1 MNEEDP
7 VKQNAGMLSGYR
19 VLDFS
24 DHRGFACAR
33 FLASLGADVIKVDPP
48 ASELKPNWTLR
59 NAGKKSITLNLEA
72 DEGRSLFIDL
82 LRKSDFLVETFA
94 PGYLAD
100 RQLDYAALEQ
110 INPRLIQ
117 VSITPFGQSGPY
129 MNYKGGELIASA
141 MGGTLDTCGYPDNT
155 PVLEALD
162 ACSFHASAAAC
173 MGAMMAH
180 RERGLSG
187 RGQHVDCSIQ
197 EVAASRN
204 TNNLLSW
211 QFDRRKLQRAG
222 DKVRFGV
229 ATVRVVWELAD
240 GYCFHS
246 LMTGKFGAPANAALS
261 QWMSEEGFH
270 NPMADVDWERYD
282 RSALPPETR
291 LEWEAAIDRFFK
303 SKTKGDIRSGGKRRG
318 IRATVANS
326 PDDVLKDQ
334 HLVGREFLR
343 PVNLPDG
350 STIQYPDYFLRL
362 SEGHYRI
369 PPVLPTLGSH
379 NEEVYRHL
387 LGLDAEEFKHY
398 RNVGVL

>member
-1 MNEEDP
+1 
-7 VKQNAGMLSGYR
+7 
-19 VLDFS
+19 
-24 DHRGFACAR
+24 
-33 FLASLGADVIKVDPP
+33 
-48 ASELKPNWTLR
+48 ELKPNWTLR
-59 NAGKKSITLNLEA
+59 NAGKKSITLNLECA
-72 DEGRSLFIDL
+72 EGRALFIEL
-82 LRKSDFLVETFA
+82 LRESDFLVETFSPA
-94 PGYLAD
+94 YLAAL
-100 RQLDYAALEQ
+100 QLDYAALAQ

-117 VSITPFGQSGPY
+117 ISISPFRQSGPY
-129 MNYKGGELIASA
+129 KDYKGGELVASA
-141 MGGTLDTCGYPDNT
+141 MGGTLDTCGYPDDT

-162 ACSFHASAAAC
+162 ACSFHACAAAC

-187 RGQHVDCSIQ
+187 LGQHVDCSIQ

-222 DKVRFGV
+222 DRVRFGV

-246 LMTGKFGAPANAALS
+246 LMTGKFGAPANGALS

-270 NPMADVDWERYD
+270 NPMAEVDWERYD
-282 RSALPPETR
+282 RSSLPAETR

-303 SKTKGDIRSGGKRRG
+303 SKTKEDIRSEGKRRG

-334 HLVGREFLR
+334 HLASREFLQ
-343 PVNLPDG
+343 PVKLPNG
-350 STIQYPDYFLRL
+350 RTIHYPNYFLRL

-369 PPVLPTLGSH
+369 PPILPSLGSH
-379 NEEVYRHL
+379 NGEVYRQL
-387 LGLDAEEFKHY
+387 LGLDAEEFRRY
-398 RNVGVL
+398 RNAGVL